1 MTVFGDGRRR
11 LSTAV
16 GDPADDTIVE
26 RARRGHARAFADLYD
41 RHAPS
46 VYAYLLG
53 QVADPAVA
61 EELLEHVF
69 VEVIPDLVRN
79 RARTWPFEARLM
91 TVAGDVSR
99 RARHSTTS
107 QTAPASQTGETGAEW
122 E

>member
-1 MTVFGDGRRR
+1 MTVFADGRRR
-11 LSTAV
+11 PSTAV

-26 RARRGHARAFADLYD
+26 RARRGDAHAFADLYD

-69 VEVIPDLVRN
+69 VELIPDLVRN
-79 RARTWPFEARLM
+79 GARTWPFEARLM
-91 TVAGDVSR
+91 AVARDASR
-99 RARHSTTS
+99 RARQPTT
-107 QTAPASQTGETGAEW
+107 
-122 E
+122 